1 LAGSPVNLLA
11 VGVAQADAHAVV
23 GMPSVVS
30 TVFTSERQPRTS
42 CGDLF
47 LGAEEVGVV
56 LGEAADA
63 GHAVELAG
71 LLPAIDGAE
80 LGEAHGQ
87 VAVGVRLRGEDLDV
101 VRAVHRLQQEAV
113 DELVVGQDAVLGDR
127 LLAGALVDLLGEVGG
142 DGLDAVR
149 HLGAG
154 AAGGDELV
162 EVVALDDR
170 RELRVLV
177 VGEVAGGLVEREA
190 ADVRREDL

>member
-1 LAGSPVNLLA
+1 
-11 VGVAQADAHAVV
+11 
-23 GMPSVVS
+23 MPSVVR

-71 LLPAIDGAE
+71 LFPAIDGAE

-101 VRAVHRLQQEAV
+101 VRAVHRLQHEAV

-127 LLAGALVDLLGEVGG
+127 SLPVRLLTFSA
-142 DGLDAVR
+142 R
-149 HLGAG
+149 W
-154 AAGGDELV
+154 V
-162 EVVALDDR
+162 ETASMRFTSR
-170 RELRVLV
+170 RRSS
-177 VGEVAGGLVEREA
+177 
-190 ADVRREDL
+190 RRR